1 MKDVNYFFLVLCSVL
16 YIGIL
21 SACDDKETPAIM
33 NIESVCGNYAVE
45 QVKMTF
51 NGVDMPALG
60 NISLTLDASYDDNVG
75 EVDGSRKMT
84 LEMPPLWP
92 NLPVEGIY
100 PAFENIIVKTYSV
113 KYIFLLRKIK
123 PMVPFFVAFTIKS
136 EIKDQYFI
144 A

>member
-16 YIGIL
+16 YIGVL

-60 NISLTLDASYDDNVG
+60 NISLTLDTSYDDNVG

-84 LEMPPLWP
+84 LEMPPL
-92 NLPVEGIY
+92 
-100 PAFENIIVKTYSV
+100 
-113 KYIFLLRKIK
+113 
-123 PMVPFFVAFTIKS
+123 
-136 EIKDQYFI
+136 
-144 A
+144 

>member
-16 YIGIL
+16 YIGVL

-60 NISLTLDASYDDNVG
+60 NISLTLDTSYDDNVG

-84 LEMPPLWP
+84 LEMPLQMHSLKIRGVITPAP
-92 NLPVEGIY
+92 AQGRGSAFPRSVLPRG
-100 PAFENIIVKTYSV
+100 TSG
-113 KYIFLLRKIK
+113 RKRA
-123 PMVPFFVAFTIKS
+123 VHR
-136 EIKDQYFI
+136 DQG
-144 A
+144 

>member
-51 NGVDMPALG
+51 NGVDTV
-60 NISLTLDASYDDNVG
+60 SYTHLTLPTSDLVW
-75 EVDGSRKMT
+75 T
-84 LEMPPLWP
+84 C
-92 NLPVEGIY
+92 
-100 PAFENIIVKTYSV
+100 
-113 KYIFLLRKIK
+113 LL
-123 PMVPFFVAFTIKS
+123 
-136 EIKDQYFI
+136 
-144 A
+144 